1 MDDVT
6 LAELRERVGDG
17 GVALLDVRTPP
28 EYDGSA
34 GAHCDP
40 RHGHIPGARNVPL
53 ETLLSCRSVDEVR
66 ALVGLP
72 APSEV
77 VAYCHVGTRSAFAVQ
92 VLRDAGYEARNY
104 AGSWHEWSRDLTLP
118 VET

>member
-1 MDDVT
+1 MEVSRSST
-6 LAELRERVGDG
+6 FGRHRS
-17 GVALLDVRTPP
+17 TT
-28 EYDGSA
+28 
-34 GAHCDP
+34 GAHP
-40 RHGHIPGARNVPL
+40 RTATRVTGTSPVRETSRSRPSSPAAR
-53 ETLLSCRSVDEVR
+53 SDEVR

-118 VET
+118 VES